1 MKVCMVNSFYP
12 PWIGGAERY
21 TSSLAREL
29 VKKGN
34 EVTVYCSDRP
44 VRPGVSL
51 EAGVKVVRM
60 KAPMM
65 FYGTPLVAFPAS
77 FFSERFD
84 VIHANF
90 PSPYLAASSSWTS
103 LLRRIPSVLTWH
115 NDLPPVTSTAR
126 ILTEFHD
133 AASPAYLNNF
143 RRIIATTNV
152 YASDS
157 KILRRYS
164 KKVVVI
170 QNGVDTKNFNPEVDG
185 GVVREKYNISGSKV
199 LLFVGALTRWHGYKG
214 LDVLLNALPS
224 VKELLQIKLIVV
236 GDGPMKAFYE
246 GIVSRNHLQDSVIFA
261 GRVEDSILPYY
272 YAASDLLVLPSKD
285 SSEGFGLV
293 LLEAMACGKAVIG
306 SRVGGVVEVIR
317 DGENGLLVDPNNF
330 ELLSYNIVALLKDDA
345 TRDRMGRNGRAF
357 AELHDWSRV
366 AEKVEHIYGEL
377 G

>member
-1 MKVCMVNSFYP
+1 
-12 PWIGGAERY
+12 
-21 TSSLAREL
+21 
-29 VKKGN
+29 
-34 EVTVYCSDRP
+34 
-44 VRPGVSL
+44 
-51 EAGVKVVRM
+51 
-60 KAPMM
+60 
-65 FYGTPLVAFPAS
+65 
-77 FFSERFD
+77 
-84 VIHANF
+84 
-90 PSPYLAASSSWTS
+90 
-103 LLRRIPSVLTWH
+103 
-115 NDLPPVTSTAR
+115 
-126 ILTEFHD
+126 
-133 AASPAYLNNF
+133 
-143 RRIIATTNV
+143 
-152 YASDS
+152 
-157 KILRRYS
+157 
-164 KKVVVI
+164 VI